1 MTRDDV
7 GPGGSVRVFLAVCE
21 HGGFARAADHLGL
34 TPSAVAKA
42 AARLEARLQVRLFER
57 TTRRF
62 IQTPEGA
69 AYQAVCH
76 EAVERIR
83 QVERDLVLA
92 ASGPVGLVRVSLPPL
107 LGAEVIAP
115 ALYEL
120 AAHHPRLDYDLTL
133 NAEPVDLLDGAFDL
147 AVRIGEAPDVAGVM
161 GRVIG
166 EQRLSLCASASYVAR
181 AGAPVSWRDLSNHDL
196 IASARRGRIAPWRFN
211 VDGAEVV
218 WDPPARLVL
227 DGGVLSLAAI
237 RAGRGIGLAPSW
249 RVAEDIASGRLV
261 SVLDGQ
267 VSGHRPVR
275 LLWAQT
281 SGLSPR
287 MRVTMDAITR
297 AASQVVGR

>member
-21 HGGFARAADHLGL
+21 HGGFARAADYLGL

-42 AARLEARLQVRLFER
+42 VARLEARLQVRLFER

-69 AYQAVCH
+69 AYQVVCH

-120 AAHHPRLDYDLTL
+120 TAHYPRLDYDLTL

-181 AGAPVSWRDLSNHDL
+181 AGAPVSWRDLLNHDL

-249 RVAEDIASGRLV
+249 RVAKDIASGRLV

-267 VSGHRPVR
+267 VGGHRPVR